1 MPKNLDDKFYDR
13 ADAFVSLA
21 NKQTSDVD
29 RGKVSASMMYATA
42 RYNAFVSACN
52 AVSSSD
58 LAAGKDKILNY
69 FVDQYRAML
78 SENLDDHIQNFGDYQ
93 GTDTKE

>member
-1 MPKNLDDKFYDR
+1 MPKKQDDNFYNR
-13 ADAFVSLA
+13 ADEFVSLA
-21 NKQTSDVD
+21 NKHADEID
-29 RGKVSASMMYATA
+29 RGKASASMMYATA

-58 LAAGKDKILNY
+58 LAAGKDEILEY

-78 SENLDDHIQNFGDYQ
+78 SENLDDHIQNFGEYQ
-93 GTDTKE
+93 GAETKE